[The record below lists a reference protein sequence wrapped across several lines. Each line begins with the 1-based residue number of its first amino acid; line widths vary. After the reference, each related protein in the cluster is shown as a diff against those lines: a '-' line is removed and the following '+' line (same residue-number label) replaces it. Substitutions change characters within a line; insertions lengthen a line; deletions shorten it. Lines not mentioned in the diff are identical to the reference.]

1 MCSLNL
7 VEIPKKC
14 TSYAFQNIFEHCVK
28 NYGMVPLGVYKRH
41 QDEGKVVREGEDNL
55 SSKERSS
62 LGENAR
68 KPFMWLHPPPKLE
81 LTIHDEL
88 FVLSKKNPKES
99 LRSEEMY
106 GRSAFSD
113 SSKLMRNEEKKTQ
126 KNNVEALEKLNG

>member
-41 QDEGKVVREGEDNL
+41 MDEGPILNQEQEVRGKENQKANPGE
-55 SSKERSS
+55 SS
-62 LGENAR
+62 R

-88 FVLSKKNPKES
+88 FVLSEKNPKES
-99 LRSEEMY
+99 LCGEEMLG
-106 GRSAFSD
+106 GRIFSD
-113 SSKLMRNEEKKTQ
+113 SSLLLKNEEKKTQ
-126 KNNVEALEKLNG
+126 KAHVT